1 MLLSLDAVVNRFL
14 TVCEDMFDKRVT
26 DSGCCHNTAIKW
38 ALSLYLQRL
47 QLLVRAGKLTRDK
60 YKALVTVYEKDNIVL
75 RKVHIDKWNAVLA
88 SVDAAPDF
96 PKTVRGDDVKYNDE
110 DSMNLYSV
118 PDINVII
125 KVLRQNI
132 ANLG

>member
-14 TVCEDMFDKRVT
+14 VVCEDMFDKRVT
-26 DSGCCHNTAIKW
+26 DSGCCHNTAIEW

-47 QLLVRAGKLTRDK
+47 QLLWRAGKLTREK
-60 YKALVTVYEKDNIVL
+60 YNALVTVREKDNIAL
-75 RKVHIDKWNAVLA
+75 RKVHIDKWNEVLA

-96 PKTVRGDDVKYNDE
+96 PKTVRGDDVKYHE
-110 DSMNLYSV
+110 VDSIRFWSV
-118 PDINVII
+118 PDLKIII